1 MRITTRAVFDIESGA
16 ICALEGYEYHGH
28 VALACGASGQEKA
41 AYGNEQK
48 LSQLL
53 TTQFQQFAGEN
64 ESILGELTHSL
75 SPIQAAGPGQFGF
88 TPEETAALRT
98 DTAEQLNAAN
108 AQTANAVRSAVA
120 SRGGGTTYLPSGSED
135 SILGALAQNS
145 AVKEAEAQSAITA
158 KGYDVGRSNWEFA
171 TEGLMKA
178 PGALENP
185 ITGAGEAALGGAQ
198 AEEKGAQDI
207 TAASQAWMQPVGAII
222 GGVAGGLLPKIPG
235 GKSGGC
241 WILSAVYGKNTPTTK
256 VLWAWLTNEKHG
268 WDERSKIGKLTVWL
282 YYRFGEKAAD
292 LVKRYSPIRT
302 LFKNAFDWVL
312 VNKIPNAKWL
322 FQEQV

>member
-1 MRITTRAVFDIESGA
+1 MESGA
-16 ICALEGYEYHGH
+16 TASRASYEYCGPLD
-28 VALACGASGQEKA
+28 LACGASSQEKA

-53 TTQFQQFAGEN
+53 TSQFQQFAGTN

-98 DTAEQLNAAN
+98 DTAEQLNTAN

-120 SRGGGTTYLPSGSED
+120 SRGGGTTYMPSGSED

-185 ITGAGEAALGGAQ
+185 VTSAGEAALGGAQ

-207 TAASQAWMQPVGAII
+207 TAANQAWMQPVGAII

-235 GKSGGC
+235 GKGGGC
-241 WILSAVYGKNTPTTK
+241 WILSAIYGRGSNSTK
-256 VLWAWLTNEKHG
+256 MLWAWLTNEKHG
-268 WDERSKIGKLTVWL
+268 WDERSKLGKFTVWL
-282 YYRFGEKAAD
+282 YFQFGERVAE
-292 LVKRYSPIRT
+292 LVKRFSPIRK
-302 LFKNAFDWVL
+302 LFKRLFDWVL
-312 VNKIPNAKWL
+312 VNKVANAKWL
-322 FQEQV
+322 QEQA